1 MVEELAKTEKEARK
15 ARLKTRM
22 LWLIIVLDILLFGYA
37 VYEIIA
43 LLIRMANK

>member
-22 LWLIIVLDILLFGYA
+22 LWLIIVVDILLFGYA
-37 VYEIIA
+37 IYEIIA
-43 LLIRMANK
+43 LLISIANK